1 VQPSRGRGKGRTRI
15 LYWFRT
21 PPGVRV
27 GRAALD
33 EDAIRLIE
41 SNNPEL
47 EFDWPR
53 ILKGQADP
61 EVVAAPPP
69 ARERRPD
76 RERQPSRPA
85 LDRRIPVTAA
95 MNPATEQQVPPSVD
109 DMQVESTVALREPMT
124 AAQARLGFQG
134 LVRLR
139 ARYGETMARIT
150 ERVVEPDRQR
160 QLKTMAE
167 RLNPDA
173 WVTDADVS
181 DGLESYERTYE
192 ELRGTIGTRRRNP
205 RPEAGESE

>member
-61 EVVAAPPP
+61 EVVAA
-69 ARERRPD
+69 
-76 RERQPSRPA
+76 
-85 LDRRIPVTAA
+85 
-95 MNPATEQQVPPSVD
+95 MNPATEQQAPPSVD